1 MKISNKERAMLI
13 AEHAHRNQ
21 SYDIYPYMYHIKSVV
36 AVAEHLGYSEN
47 IIIAC
52 YLHDTLEDTTISYN
66 DIKKAFNYNVAEAVY
81 CVSDG
86 DGRTRKEKKKVS
98 LQKIASN
105 PEAILVKLCDRIANV
120 EHSKNYN
127 QSKFEMYKKENED
140 FVNSM
145 TFNTHGQYFDDQIE
159 KALEILKNLFE
170 SKQ

>member
-66 DIKKAFNYNVAEAVY
+66 DIKKAFGENIAEIVY

-86 DGRTRKEKKKVS
+86 DGRTRKEKKQTS
-98 LQKIASN
+98 LQKILVN
-105 PEAILVKLCDRIANV
+105 PRAILVKLYDRIANV

-127 QSKFEMYKKENED
+127 QSKFDMYKKENEN
-140 FVNSM
+140 FVNKMLSIS
-145 TFNTHGQYFDDQIE
+145 HGHYFDVQIE

-170 SKQ
+170 SK